1 MKIRKGFV
9 SNSSSSS
16 FIVIQGT
23 PTEND
28 IDKNRD
34 IMEKLADDNFD
45 NPGVVTLPNSNLGIN
60 EFGWENT
67 LYEAFGSKLNFCA
80 LQILYVKEY
89 FKPSGENEFFIKA
102 YAQRMPHGTDWT
114 YYFGML
120 KDVCKSYLGVD
131 IELREDLYADE
142 TGYIDHQSCAGEGE
156 NMEMFENRDTLINFL
171 FSPESHVHGGNDN
184 D

>member
-16 FIVIQGT
+16 FIVIKGNPAQDEIEKNKEYAQGF
-23 PTEND
+23 
-28 IDKNRD
+28 
-34 IMEKLADDNFD
+34 AYDN
-45 NPGVVTLPNSNLGIN
+45 NECPGTLTLPNSNVGIN

-67 LYEAFGSKLNFCA
+67 VYEAFGSKLNFCA
-80 LQILYVKEY
+80 LQILYLKEY
-89 FKPSGENEFFIKA
+89 FKPSGENTFFIET

-120 KDVCKSYLGVD
+120 KDVCKSYLD
-131 IELREDLYADE
+131 IDIALREDLYDDE

-156 NMEMFENRDTLINFL
+156 NMEMFENRDTLVTFL
-171 FSPESHVHGGNDN
+171 FSRESYIQGGNDN
-184 D
+184 E